1 MLIENTIFGERD
13 KVKIA
18 IERLKE
24 YEPPEGFHLAFS
36 GGKDSQTVYEL
47 AKMAGVKFDA
57 HMNLTSVD
65 PPEVIEFV
73 KKNYPE
79 VELHRPKKTMF
90 QLIIEYKIPP
100 TRKARYCCREI
111 KEVGGKGRFIITG
124 VRAQESA
131 KRAKRRMV
139 EVCMQDNTKRYIHPI
154 FDWSESDVWDFIK
167 SRNLAYCK
175 LYDEGWKRI
184 GCIGCPLVNEKQRR
198 WQLFKYPYIYK
209 AYLKAFEIML
219 QKREKTLT
227 SWQTPEEVMHWFL
240 YGQEKIPAGQ
250 FSIFD

>member
-1 MLIENTIFGERD
+1 MLIENTIFGMRD

-24 YEPPEGFHLAFS
+24 YEPPEGYYLAFS

-73 KKNYPE
+73 KKNYPG
-79 VELHRPKKTMF
+79 VELHRPQKTMF
-90 QLIIEYKIPP
+90 QLIIENKTPP
-100 TRKARYCCREI
+100 TRLMRYCCREI
-111 KEVGGKGRFIITG
+111 KEVGGSGRFVITG
-124 VRAQESA
+124 IRAQEST
-131 KRAKRRMV
+131 KRVKRRMV
-139 EVCMQDNTKRYIHPI
+139 EVCMRDNTKRYIHPI

-167 SRNLAYCK
+167 SRKLPYCK
-175 LYDEGWKRI
+175 LYEEGWKRI
-184 GCIGCPLVNEKQRR
+184 GCLACPMASEKEREFHLQR
-198 WQLFKYPYIYK
+198 YPQIRK
-209 AYLKAFEIML
+209 AYLRAFEIML
-219 QKREKTLT
+219 QKREDKKG
-227 SWQTPEEVMHWFL
+227 WQTPEEVMHWWI
-240 YGQEKIPAGQ
+240 YGQEKIPEGQ